1 MSIYDSLKELPKNQV
16 IEIFR
21 NKDGNKILLE
31 IMEKWEKT
39 KLWDKFYYI
48 LIGLEPTRV
57 YHDRWGG
64 ALGSRSS
71 TLVSRNVHFPE
82 PKNLMNKSMKLS

>member
-1 MSIYDSLKELPKNQV
+1 MIHKCISVYWNDLGIYDSLKELPKNQV

-48 LIGLEPTRV
+48 LIGL
-57 YHDRWGG
+57 
-64 ALGSRSS
+64 
-71 TLVSRNVHFPE
+71 
-82 PKNLMNKSMKLS
+82 

>member
-1 MSIYDSLKELPKNQV
+1 MIHKCISVYWNDLSIYDSLKELPKNQV

-48 LIGLEPTRV
+48 LIGL
-57 YHDRWGG
+57 
-64 ALGSRSS
+64 
-71 TLVSRNVHFPE
+71 
-82 PKNLMNKSMKLS
+82 